1 MEAKCV
7 AGKFKP
13 PEEIWFNFA
22 TKSFCSFHILEIFVK
37 AKEEMCLDSCGLVQ
51 RCNVCQKN

>member
-13 PEEIWFNFA
+13 PEKIGLTLPQKFFA
-22 TKSFCSFHILEIFVK
+22 ISVSKLTNNRRKIIF
-37 AKEEMCLDSCGLVQ
+37 LD
-51 RCNVCQKN
+51 